1 MTHSLKEPP
10 SAAATFHPLS
20 WPVPPGLTACTDPK
34 LMFEPFP
41 QRPMHRQQ
49 QQQLPAPPGLT
60 ASTDPTHM
68 FEPFP
73 QRLMHRQQQH
83 HPGAPQDDETVRH
96 EIEVLKMEN
105 SSMRDL
111 LQDVQRKIAEM
122 TQDRRCC
129 ADIAEAMAAAAK
141 VTQAAAAAAA
151 KATQAASEASHS
163 ARTALAAVVQAQ
175 NEAVAASASA
185 EKAHEFVHVVQRTQ
199 DGYQ

>member
-20 WPVPPGLTACTDPK
+20 WPVPPGLAACTDPK

-49 QQQLPAPPGLT
+49 QQQLPVPPGLT
-60 ASTDPTHM
+60 ACTDPKHM
-68 FEPFP
+68 VEPFP
-73 QRLMHRQQQH
+73 QT
-83 HPGAPQDDETVRH
+83 PQDDEIVRH

-111 LQDVQRKIAEM
+111 LHDVLRKIAEM
-122 TQDRRCC
+122 TQDYR
-129 ADIAEAMAAAAK
+129 EAAAAAK
-141 VTQAAAAAAA
+141 VTQAASAAAAKATQAASAAAA

-185 EKAHEFVHVVQRTQ
+185 EKEHKFAHVAQRTQ
-199 DGYQ
+199 HMDGYQ